1 MPALLADAYGFDEHE
16 PFAPMPAEVVMAG
29 SLLFVHGTGVKD
41 ISRTLKFLRD
51 GLCKRLDIPASRIVG
66 VEWGMAVA
74 PAALN
79 VEPSLPPTSTKGLVD
94 GTPDDEGT
102 EDDIWELL
110 VADPLV
116 ELRLL
121 ATREGGDDADQGIV
135 VGDLPAG
142 EELQSRLEELGVEA
156 GSLAGAEITE
166 SQLAEAAGK
175 VADSEELGEAATG
188 AGDAGYQELL
198 HATARSVVAFLLSEC
213 RDSSPDGMPRVC
225 IDATVRDELVKEVL
239 ASLESGIP
247 KGLLSR
253 AAKAVLL
260 PLATKA
266 AVRKREDFMAGT
278 ADFLRDVAF
287 YMRRGET
294 IRKEVRKWL
303 AKQSHDEPVVLLGHS
318 LGGIAAV
325 DLLADQKRTERVDLL
340 VTVGSQAPLLY
351 LMDALVHLRP
361 GVSKV
366 EPFTPW
372 LNVYDRNDL
381 LSFCAERVWPNTTGI
396 VDQQVESRLPFPTSH
411 SAYWSLET
419 LYETVAKHWPK
430 TTS

>member
-1 MPALLADAYGFDEHE
+1 
-16 PFAPMPAEVVMAG
+16 
-29 SLLFVHGTGVKD
+29 
-41 ISRTLKFLRD
+41 
-51 GLCKRLDIPASRIVG
+51 
-66 VEWGMAVA
+66 
-74 PAALN
+74 
-79 VEPSLPPTSTKGLVD
+79 
-94 GTPDDEGT
+94 
-102 EDDIWELL
+102 
-110 VADPLV
+110 
-116 ELRLL
+116 
-121 ATREGGDDADQGIV
+121 
-135 VGDLPAG
+135 
-142 EELQSRLEELGVEA
+142 
-156 GSLAGAEITE
+156 
-166 SQLAEAAGK
+166 
-175 VADSEELGEAATG
+175 
-188 AGDAGYQELL
+188 
-198 HATARSVVAFLLSEC
+198 
-213 RDSSPDGMPRVC
+213 
-225 IDATVRDELVKEVL
+225 
-239 ASLESGIP
+239 
-247 KGLLSR
+247 
-253 AAKAVLL
+253 
-260 PLATKA
+260 
-266 AVRKREDFMAGT
+266 MAGT